1 MIPDDRTA
9 LINNHTRHAMARRNR
24 VLIRSQR
31 QCNRARQM
39 IDRRLIDQRI
49 LIEIETT
56 QETLSEEIPILGI
69 LTTRW
74 LIREMTSETTR
85 DLQMILAMPPETT
98 RETLHET
105 IRETILEM
113 LQEVTHEMLLEMEQK
128 IRDDPIPE
136 PTREGLK
143 EALTETTPL
152 QFRLHLHQIG
162 LATTSTILQNQL
174 KTTRHHSIQIQTRII
189 RTKTRTILRPSGAI
203 NLSADR
209 RNHRA
214 LKIQILMLRV
224 REYQTRTL
232 QMNAARILILQ
243 MRETQIRTATIPTIV
258 HR

>member
-9 LINNHTRHAMARRNR
+9 LINKHTRHAMARRNR

-39 IDRRLIDQRI
+39 IDRRSIDQRI

-56 QETLSEEIPILGI
+56 QETLSEEILILGI

-113 LQEVTHEMLLEMEQK
+113 LLEVTREMLLEMEQK

-152 QFRLHLHQIG
+152 QFRLHQTG

-214 LKIQILMLRV
+214 LKIQIHTPRV

-243 MRETQIRTATIPTIV
+243 MRETQIRTATIPTIEP
-258 HR
+258 R